1 MFWGEIAPSQKK
13 YIFATTNMFI
23 ELNHEIH
30 TRCLTIRKLFMIGFS
45 LFCIYERQKTMLGY
59 TEDEESKKQ
68 SSKPFN
74 THEIETGSDRLIAL
88 DREYVFICINII

>member
-1 MFWGEIAPSQKK
+1 
-13 YIFATTNMFI
+13 
-23 ELNHEIH
+23 
-30 TRCLTIRKLFMIGFS
+30 
-45 LFCIYERQKTMLGY
+45 MLGY

-74 THEIETGSDRLIAL
+74 THEIKTGSDRLIAL